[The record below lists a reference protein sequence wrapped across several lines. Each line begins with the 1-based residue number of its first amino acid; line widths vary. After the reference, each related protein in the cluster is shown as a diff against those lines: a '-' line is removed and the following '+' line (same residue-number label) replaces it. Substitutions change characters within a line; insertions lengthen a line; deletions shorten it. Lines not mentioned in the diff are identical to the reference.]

1 MDFNI
6 KEEKEKLR
14 KKYKKVSFFKSLG
27 FAIAYIM
34 YINSITY
41 VIPFIKFILIMF
53 KLDIYLIDIIGMVF
67 ECFFTS
73 LPLLSLV
80 IGDIEMKKIMRQ
92 IRSLSEI
99 EKNRCVV
106 SENKISN
113 KKELEKEIEENKE
126 SIQEAIDMFSRLPRS
141 SQIAV
146 LNEIKGQ
153 RNLDRFNDEQMADY
167 LQDKFEDIVY
177 SYEDEK
183 SDSYTRKRVKKD

>member
-1 MDFNI
+1 
-6 KEEKEKLR
+6 
-14 KKYKKVSFFKSLG
+14 
-27 FAIAYIM
+27 M

-53 KLDIYLIDIIGMVF
+53 KLDIYLIDIVGMVF

-92 IRSLSEI
+92 IRSLPEI
-99 EKNRCVV
+99 ENNRCVV

-113 KKELEKEIEENKE
+113 KKELEKKIEENKE

-183 SDSYTRKRVKKD
+183 SDGYTRKRVKKD

>member
-6 KEEKEKLR
+6 NEEKEKLR

-53 KLDIYLIDIIGMVF
+53 KLDIYLIDIVGMVF

-99 EKNRCVV
+99 ENNRCVV

-113 KKELEKEIEENKE
+113 KKELEKKIEENKE

-183 SDSYTRKRVKKD
+183 SDGYTRKRVKKD